1 MYQRILAA
9 VDGSETSLLALHEAF
24 KLAKEGRG
32 RLRLVYVVDVM
43 PHGVA
48 MTDPETLR
56 QAIREEGNG
65 ILRAA
70 VEMAQEAGVEP
81 ETALLEANWRHFSQ
95 TIVSEA
101 KDWQAD
107 LIVMGTHGRTGLLRL
122 VLGSVAEG
130 VIHRTPVPVL
140 LIRGHPDASA

>member
-1 MYQRILAA
+1 MYRRILAA
-9 VDGSETSLLALHEAF
+9 VDGSETSLLALQEAF
-24 KLAKEGRG
+24 KLAKEGRA

-56 QAIREEGNG
+56 EALLEEGNG

-70 VEMAQEAGVEP
+70 VEMAREAGVEP

-95 TIVSEA
+95 TIVEEA
-101 KDWQAD
+101 KNWQAD
-107 LIVMGTHGRTGLLRL
+107 LIVMGTHGRTGLVRL
-122 VLGSVAEG
+122 VLGSIAEG
-130 VIHRTPVPVL
+130 VIHRSPVPIL
-140 LIRGHPDASA
+140 LVRGHPDAHA